1 MIIELVS
8 ISAKH
13 GNNEGLGKAL
23 TSLIGPMRVEPG
35 CVDCRLYQTWP
46 ESDQFE
52 VVARWESEQDLIGH
66 LQSDL
71 YKSLLLL
78 MELSSVPPVVEF
90 FTVLEFRGL
99 ELVEGARKPS
109 S

>member
-8 ISAKH
+8 ISAMH
-13 GNNEGLGKAL
+13 GNKEGLGKAL
-23 TSLIGPMRVEPG
+23 ISLIGPMRVEPG
-35 CVDCRLYQTWP
+35 CLGCRLYESLP
-46 ESDQFE
+46 ENDQFE
-52 VVARWESEQDLIGH
+52 VVARWQSEQDLISH

-71 YKSLLLL
+71 YKRLLLL
-78 MELSSVPPVVEF
+78 MELSSAPPVVEF
-90 FTVLEFRGL
+90 FTVLAFRGL